1 MSRSARFLVNAA
13 LLLLVAAHAV
23 YWFAM
28 GRAEFATDLQVG
40 LRVAQGIAGF
50 AGALWFFIRARSVA
64 N

>member
-40 LRVAQGIAGF
+40 LRVAQAVAGF
-50 AGALWFFIRARSVA
+50 AGAIWFFVRSRSVTG
-64 N
+64 